1 MTDAARTNTLCMTMG
16 IRIHI
21 VGLGSPHG
29 DDRLGW
35 VAVGALRRSA
45 VLTALP
51 EQTLTIEKCDQPGT
65 GLLQGLEGSNML
77 IVIDAVAAGT
87 TAGTLHR
94 LSRDRVG
101 SATGALSSHGFGLA
115 AVLELGRV
123 IGCLP
128 PQVVVFGLEIADTTG
143 EVLSPPVMAA
153 VPDLIA
159 AVEREVLEQVS
170 CASLRWTSSA
180 FRS

>member
-1 MTDAARTNTLCMTMG
+1 MTVTARSDTLRMTMG

-35 VAVGALRRSA
+35 VVVGALRRSA
-45 VLTALP
+45 VLAALP
-51 EQTLTIEKCDQPGT
+51 ERTLTIRKRDQPVT
-65 GLLQGLEGSNML
+65 GLLQGLEGLTML
-77 IVIDAVAAGT
+77 IIIDAVSAGT
-87 TAGTLHR
+87 AAGTLHR
-94 LSRDRVG
+94 LSGETIGCTAGV
-101 SATGALSSHGFGLA
+101 LSSHGFGLA
-115 AVLELGRV
+115 AALELGRA

-143 EVLSPPVMAA
+143 EALSPAVMAA
-153 VPDLIA
+153 VPDLVA

-170 CASLRWTSSA
+170 CASLH
-180 FRS
+180 